1 LTSSQHVYE
10 VRPHKDHRVVDLI
23 SDVLPFQR
31 LWYGEANAASN
42 AISYANFYSRSR
54 ASAIQIAR
62 PLQSKIDT
70 QPQLEPALLRLSA
83 MISQYFTGLKPASLL
98 SSHCNDEMI

>member
-1 LTSSQHVYE
+1 
-10 VRPHKDHRVVDLI
+10 
-23 SDVLPFQR
+23 

-42 AISYANFYSRSR
+42 AISYANFYSRSP

-70 QPQLEPALLRLSA
+70 QPQLEPAFLEIVGDNFPILHRTKTS
-83 MISQYFTGLKPASLL
+83 ISFVFTLQ
-98 SSHCNDEMI
+98 